1 MIAFCVGLELFVAN
15 TRKSLFVIYI
25 LAFSLMSPIG
35 IGIGMAVINNLAD
48 DPEVYYISVG
58 VLQALS
64 AGTILY
70 VVVFQVLQ
78 RERSKNVSGNMQLFC
93 FILGFCA
100 MMLVEIFGM
109 LLILSNYM
117 CFQ

>member
-1 MIAFCVGLELFVAN
+1 
-15 TRKSLFVIYI
+15 
-25 LAFSLMSPIG
+25 MSPIG
-35 IGIGMAVINNLAD
+35 IGIGIAVIDNLSNE
-48 DPEVYYISVG
+48 PQIYHVSVA

-78 RERSKNVSGNMQLFC
+78 RERSKNISGNMQLFS

-109 LLILSNYM
+109 I
-117 CFQ
+117 Q